1 MGKRLVGV
9 IADTH
14 GLMRQEAINALKGSD
29 LILHAGDVGKP
40 EVLVTLAQI
49 APVIA
54 IRGNVDQGAWA
65 ESLPAQTTVEIK
77 GVRLHLIHDLNDLAI
92 DPIANG
98 FSAIIAGH
106 SHQPSLK
113 IREGVHL
120 INPGSAGPRR
130 FRLPIS
136 IALLVVEDGSLH
148 PTLVE
153 LQIPT

>member
-1 MGKRLVGV
+1 VGKTLVG
-9 IADTH
+9 ILADTH
-14 GLMRQEAINALKGSD
+14 GLIRQEAISALQGCD

-40 EVLVTLAQI
+40 EVLVALEQI
-49 APVIA
+49 APLTA
-54 IRGNVDQGAWA
+54 IRGNVDHGAWA
-65 ESLPAQTTVEIK
+65 ESLPAQTTVEIH

-98 FSAIIAGH
+98 FSALISGH
-106 SHQPSLK
+106 SHRPSLK
-113 IREGVHL
+113 IRDSVHL

-136 IALLVVEDGSLH
+136 IALLVVEDGLLY

-153 LQIPT
+153 L